1 MSYRSDVAI
10 SISKNLEKRFD
21 KLFQDNQ
28 ITDYNKKHY
37 KDGGIVYLFSSVKW
51 YEDYQDIKAVMD
63 LVNEICD
70 KEQPEDESKAESIT
84 FQRIG
89 QDTSDY
95 DEFSNDYRFSLNFI
109 RAFDTSEIK

>member
-21 KLFQDNQ
+21 KLLKENR
-28 ITDYNKKHY
+28 ITDYDKKHY
-37 KDGGIVYLFSSVKW
+37 NDGGIVYLFYGFKW
-51 YEDYQDIKAVMD
+51 YEEYPDIKAVMD
-63 LVNEICD
+63 FVNETCD

-89 QDTSDY
+89 EDTSDY
-95 DEFSNDYRFSLNFI
+95 DEFSNDYRFSLGFI
-109 RAFDTSEIK
+109 REFDTADIC